1 MNSIESES
9 GRPRI
14 RQFIITRS
22 ALRRLHRRDVL
33 ASLRRH
39 ERGDWGHCS
48 PDVALANDVAR
59 KDGGRL
65 RSVYRDRRGVEFW
78 IITEA
83 DHSTTVMLPEY

>member
-1 MNSIESES
+1 MNSIESKS
-9 GRPRI
+9 GRFRI
-14 RQFIITRS
+14 QEFIITRN
-22 ALRRLHRRDVL
+22 ALRRLDRRDVL

-48 PDVALANDVAR
+48 ADGARANDFAR
-59 KDGGRL
+59 KAGGRL
-65 RSVYRDRRGVEFW
+65 RSAFRDRRGVEFW